1 MLRSI
6 TRLGIALLNFSQALL
21 ALLGNHVDGAQLL
34 SVLILFWLFVIHVL
48 RKFPDAV
55 SVNVS
60 KQQFRCRAHTR
71 TTQAHPLQRRKNG
84 WSSVRGEWP
93 PCCATYDRPSEG
105 VGVLP
110 VLRKPKIEKFKVC
123 IPPKIY
129 LRKDC
134 AARCTAIAH
143 EPVGST
149 TSPNTHAGWSCV
161 LEGPVRVLQTITT
174 GGTQSPR
181 PALFALSSGRLSN
194 LRQKSTRILKSAR
207 FLLLSERTFHLASSS
222 NCFIA
227 ERVFR

>member
-48 RKFPDAV
+48 SKFPDAV

-71 TTQAHPLQRRKNG
+71 TAQAHPLQRRKNG

-105 VGVLP
+105 VGVLA
-110 VLRKPKIEKFKVC
+110 VLRKPKIEKFKSMYT
-123 IPPKIY
+123 PKNLFAER
-129 LRKDC
+129 LRGALYSYCPRARREHNQSKYSRWVAMCVGRTGTC
-134 AARCTAIAH
+134 AADDHDGRHPDQLSLLCPRGDCPT
-143 EPVGST
+143 
-149 TSPNTHAGWSCV
+149 CV
-161 LEGPVRVLQTITT
+161 KNRLE
-174 GGTQSPR
+174 S
-181 PALFALSSGRLSN
+181 
-194 LRQKSTRILKSAR
+194 
-207 FLLLSERTFHLASSS
+207 
-222 NCFIA
+222 
-227 ERVFR
+227 